1 MTEETSL
8 TTISDYLPERIR
20 RLLRNLSPMEVSGM
34 TEIRLHTG
42 RPAALVFPGKIMFLT
57 SFGMTAAWQNCDV
70 VKVTAREISETVESL
85 AHYSMHSC
93 TQQFREGYFTLKGGV
108 RAGLSGCYNNS
119 GSMTD
124 ITGINFRIARCIFD
138 CGERIFRL
146 MASENTGVLICG
158 TVNSG
163 KTTLLRDLCRLTGN
177 RRKTVLVDERN
188 EIASTNCGVVEN
200 DVGVLTDVICGC
212 SREKGIVSAIRALS
226 PDYIF
231 CDEISSGADAEAIL
245 KGVGSGV
252 KFCATTHGA
261 SLESISHRSFLE
273 ELLVSDAFG
282 YAVMLSGA
290 AAPGD
295 IREIRRLE
303 NGT

>member
-8 TTISDYLPERIR
+8 TTINDYLPERIS
-20 RLLRNLSPMEVSGM
+20 RLLRNLSPMELSGL

-70 VKVTAREISETVESL
+70 VRVTAREISGVVESL

-93 TQQFREGYFTLKGGV
+93 TQQFREGCFTLKGGV
-108 RAGLSGCYNNS
+108 RAGLSGCYNDS
-119 GSMTD
+119 GSLTD
-124 ITGINFRIARCIFD
+124 VTGVNFRIARCVFD
-138 CGERIFRL
+138 CGEEIFRL
-146 MASENTGVLICG
+146 MASENAGVLICG
-158 TVNSG
+158 AVNSG

-177 RRKTVLVDERN
+177 RRKAVLVDERN
-188 EIASTNCGVVEN
+188 EIASVSCGVIEN
-200 DVGVLTDVICGC
+200 DVGALTDVICGC
-212 SREKGIVSAIRALS
+212 SREKGIISAIRTLS

-231 CDEISSGADAEAIL
+231 CDEISSDGDTEAIL

-252 KFCATTHGA
+252 KFCATAHGA
-261 SLESISHRSFLE
+261 DLESICRRGFLKP
-273 ELLVSDAFG
+273 LLKSDAFG

-290 AAPGD
+290 DSPGQ

-303 NGT
+303 NGA